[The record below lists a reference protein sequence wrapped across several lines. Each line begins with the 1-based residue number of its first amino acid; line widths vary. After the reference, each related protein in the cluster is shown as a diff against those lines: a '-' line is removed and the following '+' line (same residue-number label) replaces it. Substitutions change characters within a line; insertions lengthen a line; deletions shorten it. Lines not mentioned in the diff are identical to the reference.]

1 VTPGPADR
9 HRPPS
14 DDDLL
19 EAAAAAEGNPAIHP
33 DDDDV
38 VDAELID
45 VGAGGD
51 DSFGDIPV
59 EGIDSPGGGS
69 DLAVERDEYRE
80 AFLRVKAD
88 FENFKKRSDK
98 QNADRVLR
106 AAETLVTQL
115 LPVLDASEAA
125 ISHGADDVEPIFK
138 SMLDILEREGL
149 ERHDPVGQPF
159 DPAAHEAVMHEEGDG
174 GEAVVVANL
183 RTGYTWKGRVIRPAM
198 VKVKG

>member
-9 HRPPS
+9 DQPPS

-19 EAAAAAEGNPAIHP
+19 EAAAEAEGNPAVP
-33 DDDDV
+33 VDDTDV
-38 VDAELID
+38 IDAELVDAELVD
-45 VGAGGD
+45 VDDPDAAGG
-51 DSFGDIPV
+51 
-59 EGIDSPGGGS
+59 EGR
-69 DLAVERDEYRE
+69 DLAAERDEYRE

-98 QNADRVLR
+98 QNADRVQR

-125 ISHGADDVEPIFK
+125 VSHGAADVEPILK
-138 SMLDILEREGL
+138 SLLDILEREGL
-149 ERHDPVGQPF
+149 ERDDPVGQTF
-159 DPAAHEAVMHEEGDG
+159 DPTAHEAVMHEEGEG
-174 GEAVVVANL
+174 GEAVVTASL
-183 RTGYTWKGRVIRPAM
+183 RTGYSWKGRVIRPAM